1 MLLTDHSL
9 ECHSPSWNKS
19 EQGTQENS
27 LDNDL
32 PWLQMGFY
40 ETSVP
45 MCTPKS
51 NGLTL
56 NCPTIVVKLHV
67 FFVLDVLV
75 NPTCLDKAKYQV
87 GDLFPDIL
95 LTFRKHTHYSVILF
109 LSFLVKAG
117 VEPSFWQESASK
129 SEILAIQSRC
139 AG

>member
-56 NCPTIVVKLHV
+56 N
-67 FFVLDVLV
+67 FVLDVLV